1 MTGFVINFTGFVLN
15 MTRFDDNESNGMA
28 FMTFWMSLVFK
39 IIAMKDLGTDCFALF
54 WFFVDWPSCI

>member
-28 FMTFWMSLVFK
+28 FMTVLNVS
-39 IIAMKDLGTDCFALF
+39 CFQNKCHEGF
-54 WFFVDWPSCI
+54 RH